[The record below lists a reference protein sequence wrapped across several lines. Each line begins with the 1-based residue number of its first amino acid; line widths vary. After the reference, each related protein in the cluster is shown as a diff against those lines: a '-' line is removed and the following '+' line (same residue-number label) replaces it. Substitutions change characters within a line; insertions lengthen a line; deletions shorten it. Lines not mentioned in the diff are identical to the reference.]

1 MITLADLR
9 ARNTLPSWQEAV
21 AIVQEL
27 FHATVTARG
36 SAARVPDVE
45 HIALAPDGSV
55 ALLPGST
62 IPENPVRHLAVML
75 DLLLED
81 VTAPEPLLSVVAR
94 NVTATPQCATP
105 EEFSNAVAFF
115 ERPGRRDDIARLVAR
130 AAEAIEQTRA
140 DEELKRLKA
149 RALAAEGDP
158 AIVPVAETPAG
169 RGRWP
174 LVAAAI
180 IFISA
185 VAGGFAMWSLRDAS
199 NTQTVRTPGNTANDG
214 VGDAR
219 RAGDAS
225 TAGRP
230 AEANKPSLLS
240 RVGSAVKS
248 AVQSLTGTEPEPQ
261 QAAAPPPERAGPAT
275 SARRRR
281 APTHANSSSEQQVSV
296 AAAADVPETSVESA
310 SIGREGDAARL
321 RSSITA
327 AANVDNIYS
336 AADAEV
342 WPPVVARPVIADPP
356 PLDAPANSV
365 AVFDLVVDP
374 RGVVEQ
380 VHLISAPASY
390 RDRMIL
396 AHLKAWTFEP
406 ALKNGRAV
414 RYRFRVRLGVR

>member
-55 ALLPGST
+55 VLLPGST

-105 EEFSNAVAFF
+105 EEFSNAGAFF

-214 VGDAR
+214 VGDA
-219 RAGDAS
+219 S

-275 SARRRR
+275 SERRRR